1 MKKSLLFFFLV
12 FTFLSC
18 SKKAESHDADIG
30 RQEDQLV
37 VQEEDKATQVESTII
52 DDTALYETETQFTV
66 QENEED
72 LDDGKDYTKEY
83 FKDYFDDSITNYEFY
98 IRNPLFV
105 SNEDWDANAQ
115 LFFEKPEML
124 AGKILKITKES
135 YRIASDGNKYW
146 GDSDIKD
153 YSCDYY
159 FFDSDFRIT
168 DNYFFNKTDS
178 GHYFHRWHIQY
189 KCNKNSY
196 QRKNKKEYRGKIQ
209 NIIDDYQ
216 INKKKDGLELKKQ
229 DNKDFLLFS
238 KNGVTEQKGNS
249 AIIYELSS
257 NKWEK
262 SETMKTIDKLYQ
274 NFYICENGAEIDRN
288 FNHPEG
294 IYEYIYE
301 AEDSGKYIEYYIENE
316 NVETKVPKRIVT
328 RRFNPIGFM
337 EYEFTQP
344 YESVE
349 GNYSIMTAEILDEP
363 DEIFKES
370 FDESWYTN

>member
-1 MKKSLLFFFLV
+1 MKKITLLFVVSLCFF
-12 FTFLSC
+12 SC
-18 SKKAESHDADIG
+18 SKNSEPQKVNTDRKE
-30 RQEDQLV
+30 QVLV
-37 VQEEDKATQVESTII
+37 QDEETSQVESTKN
-52 DDTALYETETQFTV
+52 DDAELNELETHLSLQV
-66 QENEED
+66 NKED
-72 LDDGKDYTKEY
+72 GGKDYTKEF

-196 QRKNKKEYRGKIQ
+196 QRKNRKEYRGKIQ

-238 KNGVTEQKGNS
+238 KNGVTEQKGDS
-249 AIIYELSS
+249 AIIYELTS
-257 NKWEK
+257 NKWKK
-262 SETMKTIDKLYQ
+262 SDTIKTIDKLYQ
-274 NFYICENGAEIDRN
+274 NYYICENGAEIDRK

-301 AEDSGKYIEYYIENE
+301 AEDSGKYIEYFWHI
-316 NVETKVPKRIVT
+316 
-328 RRFNPIGFM
+328 
-337 EYEFTQP
+337 
-344 YESVE
+344 S
-349 GNYSIMTAEILDEP
+349 
-363 DEIFKES
+363 
-370 FDESWYTN
+370 TNK